1 MTFIRLRQ
9 LRQFVGRFSAVFLRS
24 TTAVITLAVTF
35 SFFFLLGGM
44 GGVGGGGGIGLGSG
58 VGRGLGEER
67 G

>member
-1 MTFIRLRQ
+1 M
-9 LRQFVGRFSAVFLRS
+9 GRFSAVFFRS

-44 GGVGGGGGIGLGSG
+44 GGVGGIGLGSG